1 MGREGDEEVDTLVEF
16 WHRLQARKGGLKE
29 DEEFEKNKE

>member
-16 WHRLQARKGGLKE
+16 WHRLQARKGGPKGG
-29 DEEFEKNKE
+29 